1 MIDPRTIL
9 PPRGHHPSVR
19 IADFALERYFAR
31 WEFAVRHVLCARD
44 VEGWSMAELLALAD
58 EETRSMWGGLRL
70 GYTESTGHPLLRR
83 EIAALYD
90 SISADDVLV
99 FAGAEE
105 AIFCLMT
112 TALAGGDHVVVTWP
126 GYQSLYEVARSAGA
140 KVGLH
145 LLREEDG
152 WSLDVDRL
160 ILSLHDETRMVV
172 VNAPHQP
179 TGMLPTEAEWRRL
192 AAECSSRGIR
202 LVGDEVYR
210 FLEHDGAATL
220 PAAADLDARAVSIGV
235 MSKTFAMAG
244 LRIGWLATRDRAVL
258 DRCARLKDYTT
269 ICSSA
274 PSEVLALIGLR
285 ARDRVIER
293 SREIVASNLALLD
306 DFFERRADAFTWVRP
321 RGGSTG
327 FPRLVTGGPAG
338 TSADAFAARLVDA
351 TGVLVLPSSTFGFDD
366 AHFRIGLG
374 RTDLPAALEKLEA
387 FVGPSA

>member
-1 MIDPRTIL
+1 
-9 PPRGHHPSVR
+9 VR
-19 IADFALERYFAR
+19 IADFALERYFAK
-31 WEFAVRHVLCARD
+31 WEFAVEHVACASD
-44 VEGWSMAELLALAD
+44 VEGWSMAELLELAD
-58 EETRSMWGGLRL
+58 DDTRSMWDGLRL
-70 GYTESTGHPLLRR
+70 GYTESTGHPLLRA
-83 EIAALYD
+83 EIAKLYEGL
-90 SISADDVLV
+90 SADDVLV

-105 AIFCLMT
+105 AIFCLMS
-112 TALAGGDHVVVTWP
+112 TALEPGDHAVVTWP

-145 LLREEDG
+145 LLREVDG
-152 WSLDVDRL
+152 WALDVDRL
-160 ILSLHDETRMVV
+160 VRSLHEETRLVV

-179 TGMLPTEAEWRRL
+179 TGMLPSEEDWRRL

-210 FLEHDGAATL
+210 FLEHDGATTL
-220 PAAADLDARAVSIGV
+220 PAAADLDERAVSIGV

-244 LRIGWLATRDRAVL
+244 LRIGWLATRDHSVL

-274 PSEVLALIGLR
+274 PSEVLALMGLR

-306 DFFERRADAFTWVRP
+306 AFFDRRADAFTWIRP

-327 FPRLVTGGPAG
+327 FPRLVAGGPAG
-338 TSADAFAARLVDA
+338 ASADRLAARLVEA
-351 TGVLVLPSSTFGFDD
+351 TGVLLLPSSTFGFDD
-366 AHFRIGLG
+366 THVRIGLG
-374 RTDLPAALEKLEA
+374 RTDLPRALEK
-387 FVGPSA
+387 VGDFLGAPA

>member
-1 MIDPRTIL
+1 M
-9 PPRGHHPSVR
+9 H

-31 WEFAVRHVLCARD
+31 WEFAVEHVLCASD

-58 EETRSMWGGLRL
+58 DDARAMWDGLRL

-83 EIAALYD
+83 EIASLYD
-90 SISADDVLV
+90 SIGADDVLV

-105 AIFCLMT
+105 AIFCLMST
-112 TALAGGDHVVVTWP
+112 SLQEGNHVIVTWP

-140 KVGLH
+140 TVSLH
-145 LLREEDG
+145 ALREEDG

-160 ILSLHDETRMVV
+160 VRSFRPETRMVV

-179 TGMLPTEAEWRRL
+179 TGMLPSEADWRRL
-192 AAECSSRGIR
+192 AAECATAGIR
-202 LVGDEVYR
+202 LVADEVYR

-220 PAAADLDARAVSIGV
+220 PAGADLDERAVSIGV
-235 MSKTFAMAG
+235 MSKSFAMAG

-285 ARDRVIER
+285 ARDRVLER
-293 SREIVASNLALLD
+293 SRAIVAANLSVLD
-306 DFFERRADAFTWVRP
+306 DFFARRADTFTWVRP
-321 RGGSTG
+321 RGSSTG
-327 FPRLVTGGPAG
+327 FPRLVPGGAAG
-338 TSADAFAARLVDA
+338 SSADAFAARLVEG
-351 TGVLVLPSSTFGFDD
+351 TGVLLLPSTAFGSGD
-366 AHFRIGLG
+366 AHVRIGLG
-374 RTDLPAALEKLEA
+374 RTDVPEA
-387 FVGPSA
+387 IAKVERYLDGDGARQ